1 MEHGLDGVALEI
13 ADHLLARLTSVQ
25 TCVAV
30 MPKRI
35 ESVRVEVLK
44 VGDEFVSVEMLNVV
58 NEFVTVEVLEV
69 GHNSE
74 DSASDS

>member
-1 MEHGLDGVALEI
+1 MEHSLDGVALEI

-25 TCVAV
+25 TCVTV

-44 VGDEFVSVEMLNVV
+44 VVNESVTVEVLKVGD
-58 NEFVTVEVLEV
+58 EFVTVEVLEV
-69 GHNSE
+69 GHNSG